1 MSIFETS
8 IYYPESDGKP
18 MGETDLHRDA
28 MFRHIELLKRYYQG
42 QQAYV
47 TGDLLLYYE
56 KGNAKKFVVPDLL
69 VTKGLHQYRR
79 RIYKLW
85 NEGVPHFV
93 LETTSKKTKKKDLEI
108 KPQIYAQLG
117 IPEYFLFDPTCD
129 YLDPQLQ
136 GNRLVDGQYQLLEAD
151 ARGRLTSDELGLELC
166 VEHEDLQFYRIDN
179 GQRLLTAEESR
190 EIEAEARRRE
200 SEALQRETEARL
212 AAEAEVARLREQLR
226 KLGG

>member
-1 MSIFETS
+1 MAVFETS

-56 KGNAKKFVVPDLL
+56 KGNAKKFIVPDLL
-69 VTKGLHQYRR
+69 VTKGLEQFRR

-93 LETTSKKTKKKDLEI
+93 LETTSNKTKKKDLEI
-108 KPQIYAQLG
+108 KPQIYAGLG
-117 IPEYFLFDPTCD
+117 IAEYFLFDPTCD

-136 GNRLVDGQYQLLEAD
+136 GNRLVNGEYQRVATD
-151 ARGRLTSDELGLELC
+151 ARGRLFSQQWELELC
-166 VEHEDLQFYRIDN
+166 VEHEELQFYRIDN
-179 GQRLLTAEESR
+179 GQRLLTAAESC
-190 EIEAEARRRE
+190 ELEAEARLE
-200 SEALQRETEARL
+200 
-212 AAEAEVARLREQLR
+212 AEAEVAKLRERLRE
-226 KLGG
+226 LGG